1 MPKYELTED
10 QAKTM
15 VGIIDATNFKGA
27 DAVAVVG
34 LKQALSAPIKEE
46 EKPA

>member
-1 MPKYELTED
+1 
-10 QAKTM
+10 M

-34 LKQALSAPIKEE
+34 LKQALSAPVVEQEAHYGYDCKY
-46 EKPA
+46 P